1 MSFCAPFF
9 ISLWVDVRAWAGFA
23 NQGGPHSCL
32 YHTFNILLHRPML
45 SRQCS
50 SPTQNRAKHLLECVS
65 SATSIIAI
73 FDLFCKSFGIYRS
86 VLSLSYSVYI
96 ASSIFL
102 LQVQA
107 AAGTAGLLSE
117 EQQQQQQ
124 PALRKLDFCIRALSR
139 LKDINPIVGSAV
151 GLILRELANL
161 GIHTPGVASSTGT
174 TTTAG
179 SGTSS
184 SGTTT
189 PYGGFP
195 GQQAPTGIPT
205 TAGGPP
211 SGFPPSSSHGQQQ
224 QHHHPT
230 SSVSSDF
237 RARQGSFTGFG
248 HRLSHHEI
256 MMGNTPNDVVNSS
269 GVGGIGIGIGI
280 GVGPGVG
287 GGGGGFGGS
296 PSRTPLGLQASL
308 FPGPDRGPPGDNS
321 NKINSHLQH
330 HGISDQ
336 VFEAVSSLQ
345 PISASFGNVGV
356 PEQPP
361 HGMPPHG
368 FRP

>member
-1 MSFCAPFF
+1 
-9 ISLWVDVRAWAGFA
+9 
-23 NQGGPHSCL
+23 
-32 YHTFNILLHRPML
+32 ML

-50 SPTQNRAKHLLECVS
+50 SPTHNNRAKHLLECVS

-107 AAGTAGLLSE
+107 AAGTAGLLNE

-161 GIHTPGVASSTGT
+161 GIHTPAGGGGGSS
-174 TTTAG
+174 
-179 SGTSS
+179 SSS
-184 SGTTT
+184 SGATT
-189 PYGGFP
+189 PYGGN
-195 GQQAPTGIPT
+195 GA
-205 TAGGPP
+205 
-211 SGFPPSSSHGQQQ
+211 GFPPAGVATTTTGPSSSIFSSASS
-224 QHHHPT
+224 HHHHQPAT
-230 SSVSSDF
+230 SLSSDF

-256 MMGNTPNDVVNSS
+256 MMGSNTKNNNDVAMSNN
-269 GVGGIGIGIGI
+269 
-280 GVGPGVG
+280 
-287 GGGGGFGGS
+287 GGFGMGVGGS
-296 PSRTPLGLQASL
+296 PSRTPLGLSHQQTL
-308 FPGPDRGPPGDNS
+308 FPPGPDRGPPVGD
-321 NKINSHLQH
+321 KINSHLQH

-345 PISASFGNVGV
+345 PISASFGNVQGV
-356 PEQPP
+356 LEPGHQQQGIPP
-361 HGMPPHG
+361 YG

>member
-1 MSFCAPFF
+1 
-9 ISLWVDVRAWAGFA
+9 
-23 NQGGPHSCL
+23 
-32 YHTFNILLHRPML
+32 ML

-50 SPTQNRAKHLLECVS
+50 SPTHNHRAKHLLECVS

-107 AAGTAGLLSE
+107 AAGTAGLLTE

-161 GIHTPGVASSTGT
+161 GIHTPGGT
-174 TTTAG
+174 A
-179 SGTSS
+179 
-184 SGTTT
+184 T
-189 PYGGFP
+189 PYGG
-195 GQQAPTGIPT
+195 
-205 TAGGPP
+205 GGNGAA
-211 SGFPPSSSHGQQQ
+211 GFPPAGISSTTGGPSSNFSSSSH
-224 QHHHPT
+224 HHQPT
-230 SSVSSDF
+230 SSISSDF

-256 MMGNTPNDVVNSS
+256 MMGSNSNSNNDVTMSS
-269 GVGGIGIGIGI
+269 SSSNNNGGFGVG
-280 GVGPGVG
+280 V
-287 GGGGGFGGS
+287 GGS
-296 PSRTPLGLQASL
+296 PSRTPLGLNHQQTL
-308 FPGPDRGPPGDNS
+308 FPPGPDPRSGPPAGD
-321 NKINSHLQH
+321 KINSHLQH

-345 PISASFGNVGV
+345 PISASFSVNPADPGQQQQQHHQQHHN
-356 PEQPP
+356 QPQ
-361 HGMPPHG
+361 HGLPLVHG
-368 FRP
+368 FRH

>member
-1 MSFCAPFF
+1 
-9 ISLWVDVRAWAGFA
+9 
-23 NQGGPHSCL
+23 
-32 YHTFNILLHRPML
+32 ML

-50 SPTQNRAKHLLECVS
+50 TPTHNRAKHLLECVS

-107 AAGTAGLLSE
+107 AAGTTGLLTE

-161 GIHTPGVASSTGT
+161 GIHTPGGNSNNGT
-174 TTTAG
+174 Q
-179 SGTSS
+179 
-184 SGTTT
+184 
-189 PYGGFP
+189 YGGGGANFP
-195 GQQAPTGIPT
+195 GQVPAAVMPPT
-205 TAGGPP
+205 TGA
-211 SGFPPSSSHGQQQ
+211 PSSAYPPTSSQPTSS
-224 QHHHPT
+224 HHHPT
-230 SSVSSDF
+230 SSISSDF
-237 RARQGSFTGFG
+237 RGRQGSFTGFG

-256 MMGNTPNDVVNSS
+256 MMGNTNDTVM
-269 GVGGIGIGIGI
+269 
-280 GVGPGVG
+280 
-287 GGGGGFGGS
+287 GGGGFGGSLGGS
-296 PSRTPLGLQASL
+296 PSRTPLGLSHQSSL
-308 FPGPDRGPPGDNS
+308 FPGPDRGPPGDR
-321 NKINSHLQH
+321 INSHLQH

-356 PEQPP
+356 PEQQPPQP
-361 HGMPPHG
+361 HGMGHG

>member
-1 MSFCAPFF
+1 
-9 ISLWVDVRAWAGFA
+9 
-23 NQGGPHSCL
+23 
-32 YHTFNILLHRPML
+32 ML
-45 SRQCS
+45 SRQCP
-50 SPTQNRAKHLLECVS
+50 SPTHDRAKHLLECVS

-107 AAGTAGLLSE
+107 AAGTAGLLTE

-161 GIHTPGVASSTGT
+161 GIHTPGGVGGSSSSSSTTNNSGGT
-174 TTTAG
+174 P
-179 SGTSS
+179 
-184 SGTTT
+184 
-189 PYGGFP
+189 PYVGFP
-195 GQQAPTGIPT
+195 PGQVPAGIPT
-205 TAGGPP
+205 TGP
-211 SGFPPSSSHGQQQ
+211 SAFPSSSSSHT
-224 QHHHPT
+224 HSHHPT
-230 SSVSSDF
+230 SSISSDF

-256 MMGNTPNDVVNSS
+256 MMGNTNDASS
-269 GVGGIGIGIGI
+269 GFGI
-280 GVGPGVG
+280 
-287 GGGGGFGGS
+287 GGGGFGGS

-345 PISASFGNVGV
+345 PISASFGNVGM
-356 PEQPP
+356 PEQQQQQP
-361 HGMPPHG
+361 HGMPHG